1 MIKLTVKKLSDFSV
15 QNTENRETDNK
26 KAILNNPAISL
37 KPAVELMRLGI
48 VSIIFKLKRAS
59 AIFGTKIAV

>member
-15 QNTENRETDNK
+15 QNTENTETDIKN
-26 KAILNNPAISL
+26 AILNNPAISL
-37 KPAVELMRLGI
+37 KPAVILVRLRI